1 MNEMDKRS
9 KSRQFTGVSTAT
21 SPKRPRKFI
30 TEREVASF
38 MRAESLM
45 SHGGASTNVQSIN
58 GTLSPK
64 HLGNTNPHV

>member
-45 SHGGASTNVQSIN
+45 SHGGASTNV
-58 GTLSPK
+58 
-64 HLGNTNPHV
+64 

>member
-45 SHGGASTNVQSIN
+45 SHGGVSTN

-64 HLGNTNPHV
+64 HLGNINANV